1 VSILGA
7 WGIFQPAF
15 LLYDV
20 RGEVVPSTAA
30 RTHPEYPLD
39 AGPYR
44 PENHPARDNRHAWFL
59 AETMPHE
66 GGATP

>member
-1 VSILGA
+1 MSILGA
-7 WGIFQPAF
+7 SGIFQPAF

-20 RGEVVPSTAA
+20 RREVVRSMTA

-44 PENHPARDNRHAWFL
+44 SENHPARDNRQAWFL
-59 AETMPHE
+59 AIDD
-66 GGATP
+66 AT